1 MYFFI
6 GERIIAL
13 RKSANRPSFSYANSN
28 AYISATFYLIK
39 SDRINLK
46 YLTGLLNSN
55 LVLYWLQNKG
65 KMQGNNY
72 QIDKE
77 PILEIPILN
86 SSNVQAQDQIVQCVD
101 QLLQLNKELY
111 IATLETK
118 REQIK
123 QKIDYNEDKINALVY
138 ELYELTAEEINLIEN
153 S

>member
-1 MYFFI
+1 
-6 GERIIAL
+6 
-13 RKSANRPSFSYANSN
+13 
-28 AYISATFYLIK
+28 
-39 SDRINLK
+39 
-46 YLTGLLNSN
+46 
-55 LVLYWLQNKG
+55 
-65 KMQGNNY
+65 MQGNNY